1 VSAELNSGANN
12 NPWTSGQPKP
22 KPKATAS
29 SGPKKPV
36 VKVAPKRKKSNKPSP
51 LVAGLLVL
59 LLITL
64 GSTLYYMNRYNN
76 AQVRIAKLT
85 NPADVSKAEQQKL
98 IAEISVLTPLP
109 TGEAPTFAEVVD
121 STKLASQP
129 FFASAQNGD
138 KVLIYTKAKKAILY
152 RPSTNKIIN
161 IAPVNFGAGQTT
173 Q

>member
-1 VSAELNSGANN
+1 MAEPSNGINSGAK
-12 NPWTSGQPKP
+12 PTGPLRPKTISTTP
-22 KPKATAS
+22 TKPGAKLI
-29 SGPKKPV
+29 
-36 VKVAPKRKKSNKPSP
+36 PKRKKSKYISP
-51 LVAGLLVL
+51 IVVALLVL
-59 LLITL
+59 VLITL
-64 GSTLYYMNRYNN
+64 GTSLYYMNRYNDAKARITKLNDPN
-76 AQVRIAKLT
+76 AIA
-85 NPADVSKAEQQKL
+85 KAEQQKL
-98 IAEISVLTPLP
+98 VAEISILTPLP

-161 IAPVNFGAGQTT
+161 IAPVNFGAGQTA